1 MLFKHFQNFQTNRKF
16 WFFFAQF
23 ALAFL
28 IYHEI
33 VKAIY
38 TFFCRTQ
45 SPNSKNDKKPEYTV
59 PFWHDFSMF
68 WFCLLTWLQCSN
80 FISITGVVQQ
90 QIVQIDLNWI
100 SSSSSI
106 ACNSNSNVVYLLN
119 VIVSILYARK
129 RWFSIQLRFFAEKCA
144 HTPWSKLNIIQYEY
158 EWCTKRIQINANICA
173 LSARHIHCA
182 I

>member
-1 MLFKHFQNFQTNRKF
+1 MKLSRQFTHFSVVHSHRTARMTKNRNIPF
-16 WFFFAQF
+16 HFGT
-23 ALAFL
+23 
-28 IYHEI
+28 
-33 VKAIY
+33 
-38 TFFCRTQ
+38 TFRCFDFVCSRGYNVLTSFP
-45 SPNSKNDKKPEYTV
+45 SPY
-59 PFWHDFSMF
+59 
-68 WFCLLTWLQCSN
+68 
-80 FISITGVVQQ
+80 GVVQQ

-100 SSSSSI
+100 SSSSSISI

-144 HTPWSKLNIIQYEY
+144 HTPWSKLNIIQYEC
-158 EWCTKRIQINANICA
+158 EWCIKRIQINANICA